1 MDGKRT
7 MQRSFSDLEYAAK
20 KRVTRRDRFLGE
32 IEAVTPWSAL
42 LAEIEPFYPKGEGR
56 GRPPIGL
63 ERMLRMYIAQQ
74 CFGLSDE
81 ATEDA
86 IYDSQA
92 VRGFVGIDLS
102 REAAPDATTLLKFRR
117 LLETHKLTERI
128 FATINGHLAAK
139 GLMLKEGTVVD
150 ATIIAAPSS
159 TKNQSGQRDPEMHQT
174 KKGNQ
179 WYFGM
184 KAHIGIDVAQGLT
197 HTLVTTPANVADV
210 TQAHALLHGEEK
222 LAFGDAGYQGVD
234 KRPENRGGHAT
245 WHVAMR
251 PGKRKALPDTEIGRL
266 DNEIERIKASIRAKV
281 EHPFHILKNL
291 LGLKKVRYRGLAK
304 NTAQLFTLFGLA
316 NLLIAKR
323 RLFELHAQGAS

>member
-1 MDGKRT
+1 
-7 MQRSFSDLEYAAK
+7 MQASFSELEYAAK
-20 KRVTRRDRFLGE
+20 KKMTRRDRFLGE

-42 LAEIEPFYPKGEGR
+42 AAEIQPFYPKGEGR

-81 ATEDA
+81 GIEDA

-92 VRGFVGIDLS
+92 IRRFVGIDLS
-102 REAAPDATTLLKFRR
+102 HESAPDATTVLKFRR
-117 LLETHKLTERI
+117 LLETNQLTERI
-128 FATINGHLAAK
+128 FAAINTLLATK
-139 GLMLKEGTVVD
+139 GLILKEGTVVD

-159 TKNQSGQRDPEMHQT
+159 TKNRDGERDPEMHQT

-179 WYFGM
+179 WHFGM
-184 KAHIGIDVAQGLT
+184 KAHIGVDADTGIT
-197 HTLVTTPANVADV
+197 HTLVTTPANTADV
-210 TQAHALLHGEEK
+210 TQAHALLHGQEVD
-222 LAFGDAGYQGVD
+222 AFGDAGYRGVE
-234 KRPENRGGHAT
+234 KRQENRSSKVD
-245 WHVAMR
+245 WHVALR
-251 PGKRKALPDTEIGRL
+251 PGKRRALPDTPLGRL
-266 DNEIERIKASIRAKV
+266 AEKVEQFKASVRAKV
-281 EHPFHILKNL
+281 EHPFHIVKNV

-323 RLFELHAQGAS
+323 RLFALHSQGAS